1 MEQVIQVFR
10 NHAELAIF
18 LTLVIGFLIG
28 RIRIGHFTIGPM
40 LGSLFA
46 GMLVGQMVI
55 PVPDIVKVI
64 FFDLFLFATGYKVG
78 PQFFQ
83 GLRKDA
89 LPQLLLT
96 LIICTTCLATAII
109 VSKIM
114 GYDTGTAAGLLAGA
128 FSESTVIGT
137 AGDAIRKL
145 PIAAAEKTE
154 LINAIPVAYTVTYL
168 VGTTSI
174 VWFLSTI
181 APKILRVDLQQ
192 ESRKLADSLAH
203 AGDNSHSLQSAYRE
217 WTIRAIQVHEGKWI
231 GRTISEI
238 EKSIQGRT
246 LIIERI
252 RKQDTL
258 AEVDGNMQVDAGD
271 VLAIACRRDVM
282 VEHVLVQGTE
292 VEDREL
298 IDFPLSSTDIIITRK
313 EITGRPLW
321 ELARDHGEGVMLNRL
336 TRGGQEIPFDAGTTL
351 EQGDILNITG
361 RQAEID
367 KVTRVLGFRELHTNQ
382 TDILFLSLG
391 ILAGSLI
398 GLLSMYIGSIELT
411 LSTSGGALVMGL
423 VFGWMHARKPAW
435 GRIPE
440 AALWVFDTLGLS
452 VFLAVV
458 GLAAGPTVIDGVRN
472 IGFGIIPAG
481 LVVAVLPHVVG
492 LLAGK
497 YLLRMNPVILLGAQ
511 SGAGTTTVGLKAIQ
525 DTAMSKLPVLGYTVP
540 YALGNILLTA
550 WGPVLV
556 SLMT

>member
-1 MEQVIQVFR
+1 MEQIIQVFR
-10 NHAELAIF
+10 DHAELAIF
-18 LTLVIGFLIG
+18 LTLVLGFLIG
-28 RIRIGHFTIGPM
+28 RIRIGHFTVGPM

-46 GMLVGQMVI
+46 GMLVGQLVI

-96 LIICTTCLATAII
+96 VIICTTCLATAVI

-114 GYDTGTAAGLLAGA
+114 GYDAGTAAGLLAGA

-137 AGDAIRKL
+137 AGDAIHKL
-145 PIAAAEKTE
+145 PLDTAKKME

-174 VWFLSTI
+174 VWFLSTL
-181 APKILRVDLQQ
+181 APKILRVDLRQ
-192 ESRKLADSLAH
+192 ESRKLADTLAQ
-203 AGDNSHSLQSAYRE
+203 AGDKTSDLQSAYRE
-217 WTIRAIQVHEGKWI
+217 WTIRAIQLHQGEWTGK
-231 GRTISEI
+231 TISEI
-238 EKSIQGRT
+238 EKSVQGRT
-246 LIIERI
+246 VIIERI
-252 RKQDTL
+252 RRQGTMME
-258 AEVDGNMQVDAGD
+258 AEGTMVIAAGD
-271 VLAIACRRDVM
+271 VLAVACRRDVM
-282 VEHVLVQGTE
+282 VERVLMQGTE
-292 VEDREL
+292 VEDRAL
-298 IDFPLSSTDIIITRK
+298 IDFPLTSTDIIITRK

-367 KVTRVLGFRELHTNQ
+367 KVTRVLGFRELHANQ

-391 ILAGSLI
+391 ILVGSLV
-398 GLLSMYIGSIELT
+398 GLLSMHLGSIELT

-423 VFGWMHARKPAW
+423 IFGWMHARKPAW

-458 GLAAGPTVIDGVRN
+458 GLAAGPSVIDGVQK

-481 LVVAVLPHVVG
+481 LVVALLPHVVG
-492 LLAGK
+492 LFAGK

-540 YALGNILLTA
+540 YAVGNILLTA

>member
-10 NHAELAIF
+10 DHAELGIF
-18 LTLVIGFLIG
+18 LTLALGFLIG
-28 RIRIGHFTIGPM
+28 RIRVGHFTVGPM

-55 PVPDIVKVI
+55 EVPDIVKVI

-78 PQFFQ
+78 PQFFR

-96 LIICTTCLATAII
+96 LIICTTCLLTAIL

-114 GYDTGTAAGLLAGA
+114 GYDAGTAAGLLAGA

-145 PIAAAEKTE
+145 SITEAEKTD

-174 VWFLSTI
+174 VWFLSTM
-181 APKILRVDLQQ
+181 APKLLRINLRE
-192 ESRKLADSLAH
+192 ESRKLADTFSKSGGKNLSP
-203 AGDNSHSLQSAYRE
+203 DSAYRE
-217 WTIRAIQVHEGKWI
+217 WAIRAIQVHEGEWVGKRI
-231 GRTISEI
+231 HEI
-238 EKSIQGRT
+238 EKNESQ
-246 LIIERI
+246 RI
-252 RKQDTL
+252 LLVENMRKQGTVMEPAGHIL
-258 AEVDGNMQVDAGD
+258 IEAGD
-271 VLAIACRRDVM
+271 VLAIACRRNTM
-282 VEHVLVQGTE
+282 VEHVLSRGTE

-298 IDFPLSSTDIIITRK
+298 LDFPLVNRDIVITHK
-313 EITGRPLW
+313 NVTGRPLG
-321 ELARDHGEGVMLNRL
+321 ELAREHGEGVMLNRL
-336 TRGGQEIPFDAGTTL
+336 TRSGQEIPFDAGTIL
-351 EQGDILNITG
+351 EQGDILNISG
-361 RQAEID
+361 RPAEID
-367 KVTRVLGFRELHTNQ
+367 EVTKVLGFREIHAHQ
-382 TDILFLSLG
+382 TDILFLAVG
-391 ILAGSLI
+391 ILTGSLV
-398 GLLSMYIGSIELT
+398 GLLSMNLAGVELT

-423 VFGWMHARKPAW
+423 VFGWLHARTPAW

-440 AALWVFDTLGLS
+440 AALWVFDTLGLA
-452 VFLAVV
+452 VFLSAV
-458 GLAAGPTVIDGVRN
+458 GLSAGPSVIEGVQK

-481 LVVAVLPHVVG
+481 LVVSLLPHIVG
-492 LLAGK
+492 MLAGK
-497 YLLRMNPVILLGAQ
+497 FLLKMNPVILLGAQ

-525 DTAMSKLPVLGYTVP
+525 DAAMSKLPVLGYTVP